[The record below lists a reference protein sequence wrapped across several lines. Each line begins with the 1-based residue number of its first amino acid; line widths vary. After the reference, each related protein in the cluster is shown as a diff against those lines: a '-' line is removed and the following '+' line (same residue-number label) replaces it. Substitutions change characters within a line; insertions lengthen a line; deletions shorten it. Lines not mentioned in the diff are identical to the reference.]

1 MTIEVEQDD
10 PVTPT
15 EARKDARNGAVV
27 GLLNFYLGNERL
39 EIEMPAGPLTKLA
52 ITFRTGAS
60 KEAIDRAISILE
72 LHKIDLPDTA
82 VHTPTGIVEDLKS
95 ALAAD
100 RAMRGI
106 VPNEQPK

>member
-1 MTIEVEQDD
+1 
-10 PVTPT
+10 
-15 EARKDARNGAVV
+15 
-27 GLLNFYLGNERL
+27 
-39 EIEMPAGPLTKLA
+39 MPAGPLTKLA